1 MSIKPMSSAMER
13 RNAATTEIDTLSTHD
28 MLAMINREDK
38 QVTDAIAACLP
49 DITRLVDNATATL
62 SRGGRVVLAGAGAS
76 GRTAVLTAGEFA
88 PDNKHSLMALMA
100 GGMQSMVQT
109 SEQAASDYERG
120 VKDLETIAFSNNDML
135 IGLSVSGKTPW
146 VWGALR
152 HAWSLGAR
160 VAIITQDTSSE
171 AAQLADIAIV
181 PDTGPEVVAGYN
193 NPKAHLAQKQV
204 LTMLTT
210 GIAIRSGRVF
220 SNLRVDVPAS
230 TIRWQER
237 QIAIVMDVAGCPRA
251 QAKVALANSNN
262 HCRTAI
268 LSILTGLDAWR
279 ARELLSD
286 NNDNLRLALQD
297 AKQTHINNA

>member
-1 MSIKPMSSAMER
+1 MSIAMER
-13 RNAATTEIDTLSTHD
+13 RNAATTEIDKLSTHD
-28 MLAMINREDK
+28 MLALINREDK

-62 SRGGRVVLAGAGAS
+62 SRGGRVILAGA
-76 GRTAVLTAGEFA
+76 AGEFA
-88 PDNKHSLMALMA
+88 PDNKHALLALMA

-109 SEQAASDYERG
+109 SELAAADYDRG

-146 VWGALR
+146 VWGVLR

-160 VAIITQDTSSE
+160 VGIITQNASSE
-171 AAQLADIAIV
+171 AAQLADIAVV
-181 PDTGPEVVAGYN
+181 PPTGPEVVAGFN
-193 NPKAHLAQKQV
+193 NPKAHLAQKQI

-210 GIAIRSGRVF
+210 GIAIRSGRVY
-220 SNLRVDVPAS
+220 SNLRVDVPA
-230 TIRWQER
+230 TTTRWQER
-237 QIAIVMDVAGCPRA
+237 QIAIVMEVTDCPRA

-268 LSILTGLDAWR
+268 LSIMTGLDAWR
-279 ARELLSD
+279 ARALLSD
-286 NNDNLRLALQD
+286 NNDNLRLALND
-297 AKQTHINNA
+297 AQQMHLNNV

>member
-13 RNAATTEIDTLSTHD
+13 RNAATSEIDKLSTYD
-28 MLAMINREDK
+28 MLALINREDK

-62 SRGGRVVLAGAGAS
+62 SRGGRVILAGAGAS
-76 GRTAVLTAGEFA
+76 GRVAVLAAGEFA
-88 PDNKHSLMALMA
+88 PDNKHALLALLA

-109 SEQAASDYERG
+109 SESAAADYDRG
-120 VKDLETIAFSNNDML
+120 VKDLEAIAFSNNDML

-160 VAIITQDTSSE
+160 VAIITQDASSE
-171 AAQLADIAIV
+171 AAQLADITVV
-181 PDTGPEVVAGYN
+181 PPTGPEVVAGFN
-193 NPKAHLAQKQV
+193 NPKAHLAQKQI

-210 GIAIRSGRVF
+210 GIAIRSGRVY

-230 TIRWQER
+230 STRWQER
-237 QIAIVMDVAGCPRA
+237 QIAIVMEVTGCPRA
-251 QAKVALANSNN
+251 QAKVALTNSNN

-268 LSILTGLDAWR
+268 LSVMTGLDAWR

-286 NNDNLRLALQD
+286 NNDNLRLALHD
-297 AKQTHINNA
+297 AQQLHLNNA

>member
-1 MSIKPMSSAMER
+1 
-13 RNAATTEIDTLSTHD
+13 
-28 MLAMINREDK
+28 
-38 QVTDAIAACLP
+38 
-49 DITRLVDNATATL
+49 
-62 SRGGRVVLAGAGAS
+62 
-76 GRTAVLTAGEFA
+76 
-88 PDNKHSLMALMA
+88 
-100 GGMQSMVQT
+100 
-109 SEQAASDYERG
+109 
-120 VKDLETIAFSNNDML
+120 
-135 IGLSVSGKTPW
+135 
-146 VWGALR
+146 
-152 HAWSLGAR
+152 
-160 VAIITQDTSSE
+160 
-171 AAQLADIAIV
+171 V

-230 TIRWQER
+230 TTRWQER
-237 QIAIVMDVAGCPRA
+237 QIAIVMDVSGCPRA

-268 LSILTGLDAWR
+268 LSILSGLDAWR

-297 AKQTHINNA
+297 AKQMHLNNA